1 MKKLLAIMVL
11 GLLLSGCSD
20 NQEVLFKCINNDGK
34 EREYVL
40 SIDLKKKIM
49 KRAGVIYK
57 IKKINDN
64 LIYSENQINQNENNL
79 RFDRHT
85 GELQFSS
92 YKKKDLT
99 IPTDIAIYSCVK
111 YTKLI

>member
-11 GLLLSGCSD
+11 GLLWGGCS
-20 NQEVLFKCINNDGK
+20 NSQEVLFKCINNDGE

-49 KRAGVIYK
+49 KRAGIIYK

-64 LIYSENQINQNENNL
+64 LIYSENQINQYENRL

-85 GELQFSS
+85 GELQFSA
-92 YKKKDLT
+92 YKKEDLN
-99 IPTDIAIYSCVK
+99 IPTEIAIYSCVK